1 MGNLELIS
9 NGSYG
14 FSANGIGLNLR
25 TEPSSLHRMRFY
37 VNISNKDQVTI

>member
-9 NGSYG
+9 NVSYG
-14 FSANGIGLNLR
+14 FSANGIGLNLQ
-25 TEPSSLHRMRFY
+25 TKPSSLYRMRFY